1 MSTSESTM
9 TTAAFAEVATAIE
22 TEISRVM
29 VGQQEIVREVLIC
42 IIAGG
47 HALLE
52 GVPGLGKTM
61 LVKTLADS
69 LELDFSRIQFTPDL
83 MPADITGTN
92 ILMESDAGERQ
103 FAFQPGPIFANLVLA
118 DEINR
123 ATPKT
128 QSALLEAMQDKTVS
142 VANTIHP
149 LRAPFFVLATQ
160 NPLEMEGTYPLPE
173 AQLDRFF
180 FKLIVPFPTEPDMA
194 EILRRTTAGLH
205 LSAISVA
212 TGEAIVQLGDLART
226 VPIATSVT
234 DYVVRLVMATHPG
247 NPRATADVNRYVR
260 YGASPRGAQSIV
272 LGSKIRALLEG
283 RLNVAFDDIRAVAIP
298 ALRHRIIL
306 NFEAEASGITPDDV
320 LERILRDLPESA
332 A

>member
-1 MSTSESTM
+1 MTDETVVEIEEPMLDEEVLPIRAPTRREKWSILAVAGVAYLILAAMLSVGAGGLSAESVSTSANGARSERGFPDMSTSESTM

-69 LELDFSRIQFTPDL
+69 LELEFSRIQFTPDL

-128 QSALLEAMQDKTVS
+128 QSALARSDAGQNRVGGEHDSSAASTVF
-142 VANTIHP
+142 
-149 LRAPFFVLATQ
+149 RA
-160 NPLEMEGTYPLPE
+160 G
-173 AQLDRFF
+173 D
-180 FKLIVPFPTEPDMA
+180 A
-194 EILRRTTAGLH
+194 ESTRDGRN
-205 LSAISVA
+205 LSAAGSA
-212 TGEAIVQLGDLART
+212 ARP
-226 VPIATSVT
+226 V
-234 DYVVRLVMATHPG
+234 LLQ
-247 NPRATADVNRYVR
+247 AD
-260 YGASPRGAQSIV
+260 
-272 LGSKIRALLEG
+272 
-283 RLNVAFDDIRAVAIP
+283 RAVSE
-298 ALRHRIIL
+298 RTG
-306 NFEAEASGITPDDV
+306 SG
-320 LERILRDLPESA
+320 
-332 A
+332 